1 MSSKIT
7 IIGAGSVGA
16 TIAYTL
22 SSQDIASELVLIDI
36 NKKKAEGEVL
46 DIIQGTCFRDP
57 ISIIAGDYEDAKDS
71 DIVIITSGI
80 ARKPGQ
86 TRLELTQTN
95 VNILKSITPE
105 IVKAAPNALYLIV
118 SNPVDIMTYVFTKI
132 SGLPENQILGSGTIL
147 DSARLRCG
155 LSEHFQIAQSNI
167 HAYVFGEHG
176 DTSFIPWSGA
186 YISGVSVDEYYD
198 LEKKL
203 GAAEKSA
210 ADLSEAKQSLAAEKG
225 RNSDLEK
232 KLAAA
237 EKGSEELSGVKKAL
251 EAEQGKTADL
261 ERRLDASRKAADD
274 AQNSVSVLEKD
285 IAALKS
291 ENEELS
297 ALREKA
303 GMYEELTVK
312 FSQIENENAALRA
325 GAGSDASEGAAPA
338 QMEELKKQLSD
349 ALAEVKELRKINAS
363 LNRQLNE
370 MLEDGQ
376 LTL

>member
-7 IIGAGSVGA
+7 IIGAGSVGS

-22 SSQDIASELVLIDI
+22 SSQDIASEIVLIDI
-36 NKKKAEGEVL
+36 NKQKAEGEVL

-57 ISIIAGDYEDAKDS
+57 ISIIAGEYEDAKDS

-203 GAAEKSA
+203 GKDIEPIDKEAMLQYVQKSGGEIISKKGATFYAVSSSVCKLCSLLVASSESISTVSTMMHGEYGIEDVCLGTLTLVGPNGVQGKVPMRMTKTEIEQLKKSA
-210 ADLSEAKQSLAAEKG
+210 D
-225 RNSDLEK
+225 
-232 KLAAA
+232 
-237 EKGSEELSGVKKAL
+237 
-251 EAEQGKTADL
+251 
-261 ERRLDASRKAADD
+261 
-274 AQNSVSVLEKD
+274 
-285 IAALKS
+285 ALK
-291 ENEELS
+291 EII
-297 ALREKA
+297 A
-303 GMYEELTVK
+303 
-312 FSQIENENAALRA
+312 QINL
-325 GAGSDASEGAAPA
+325 D
-338 QMEELKKQLSD
+338 
-349 ALAEVKELRKINAS
+349 
-363 LNRQLNE
+363 
-370 MLEDGQ
+370 
-376 LTL
+376 